1 MSEGTENCHGVIVFD
16 GICNFC
22 NSCVNFIIARDDKNT
37 FTFAPIQSQTGLEM
51 LKKYNISSDNI
62 DTFLLVKNS
71 KPLTKS
77 DAALTIAKELRKPWN
92 YLAILG
98 FIPKPIRDYVYSL
111 IARNRYKWFGKK
123 EQCMIPTPELRKK
136 FLI

>member
-1 MSEGTENCHGVIVFD
+1 MSEGTENFHGVIVFD

-22 NSCVNFIIARDDKNT
+22 NSSVNFIIARDDKNT
-37 FTFAPIQSQTGLEM
+37 FKFAPMQSQTGLEM
-51 LKKYNISSDNI
+51 LRKYNISSDNI

-71 KPLTKS
+71 KALTKS
-77 DAALTIAKELRKPWN
+77 DAALAIAKELRKPWN
-92 YLAILG
+92 YLAILS

-123 EQCMIPTPELRKK
+123 KNA
-136 FLI
+136 